1 VRNVEVESLAELD
14 ALVAAGARS
23 LHGVHLQSL
32 DLTGHRD
39 VLAGLDVAGAVFL
52 GCRLPEGSGP
62 GSEGDLRRRGG
73 LIFPSVPDVPVD
85 PYRATLYSP
94 EELYRGLDEGY
105 DATPDALAYA
115 WSRRPRS
122 LDLTLAQALHDH
134 SVDDALDEFAGHRR
148 MVGVLGGHA
157 VERGSPAYLAAAR
170 LGRALAGHHTV
181 ATGGGPGAMEA
192 ANLGAWLGETG
203 DAEVTEAVGL
213 LAAVPTFADVTAW
226 ARTAFAVRTRW
237 PDGVA
242 SLGVPTWF
250 YGHEPPN
257 VFASMIAKYFRNAI
271 REDVLLRV
279 CRSGLVFLP
288 GAAGTV
294 QEVFQAVC
302 TDYYAPHGTEVP
314 LVFVGRDHWSRQLP
328 VWDLLTTLSRDRP
341 FGARV
346 HLVDD
351 PSEVL
356 PLLLDGS

>member
-14 ALVAAGARS
+14 ALVAGGTRS

-32 DLTGHRD
+32 DLTGHAA

-52 GCRLPEGSGP
+52 GCRLLPGSGP
-62 GSEGDLRRRGG
+62 GSEGDVRRRGG

-94 EELYRGLDEGY
+94 EELYRGLEQGY
-105 DATPDALAYA
+105 DATPDARAYA
-115 WSRRPRS
+115 WSRGSRS

-134 SVDDALDEFAGHRR
+134 AIDDALDEFAGHRR
-148 MVGVLGGHA
+148 IVGVLGGHA
-157 VERGSPAYLAAAR
+157 VTRDAPAYLDAAR
-170 LGRALAGHHTV
+170 LGHALAGHHTV

-192 ANLGAWLGETG
+192 ANLGAWLGRATG
-203 DAEVTEAVGL
+203 ADVAEAVRM

-226 ARTAFAVRTRW
+226 ADAAFAVRAGW
-237 PDGVA
+237 PEGIA

-257 VFASMIAKYFRNAI
+257 VFATAIAKYFRNAI

-302 TDYYAPHGTEVP
+302 TDYYAPRGTEVP

-328 VWDLLTTLSRDRP
+328 VWDLLAALGRDRA

-351 PSEVL
+351 PTEVL
-356 PLLLDGS
+356 PLLLDGA

>member
-14 ALVAAGARS
+14 ALIAGGTRS

-32 DLTGHRD
+32 DLTDHAA
-39 VLAGLDVAGAVFL
+39 VLAGLDVSGAVFL
-52 GCRLPEGSGP
+52 GCRLPLGTGP
-62 GSEGDLRRRGG
+62 GSEVDLRRRGG

-94 EELYRGLDEGY
+94 EELYRDLDQGY
-105 DATPDALAYA
+105 DATPDARAYA
-115 WSRRPRS
+115 WSRRSRS

-134 SVDDALDEFAGHRR
+134 AVDDALDEFAGHRR
-148 MVGVLGGHA
+148 IVGVLGGHA
-157 VERGSPAYLAAAR
+157 VERGAPAYLEAAR
-170 LGRALAGHHTV
+170 LGQALAGHHTV

-192 ANLGAWLGETG
+192 ANLGAWLGGAPET
-203 DAEVTEAVGL
+203 DVAEAVRM
-213 LAAVPTFADVTAW
+213 LAPVPTFADVTAW
-226 ARTAFAVRTRW
+226 ARAAFAVRARW
-237 PDGVA
+237 PEGIA

-257 VFASMIAKYFRNAI
+257 VFATAIAKYFRNAI

-302 TDYYAPHGTEVP
+302 SDFYAPRGTEIP
-314 LVFVGRDHWSRQLP
+314 LVFVGGTYWSQQVP
-328 VWDLLTTLSRDRP
+328 VWDLLAALSRGRA
-341 FGARV
+341 FAARV

-351 PSEVL
+351 QSEVVG
-356 PLLLDGS
+356 LLLDGA